1 MEKPLLIEAWARYRP
16 DDNSPRNAI
25 NNKGHIKRD
34 IEVIYGDF
42 FMAKLLT
49 GVTQRIYLSKEERL
63 NGMSENANKDQK
75 ISD

>member
-49 GVTQRIYLSKEERL
+49 GVT
-63 NGMSENANKDQK
+63 
-75 ISD
+75 